1 MDDMSDIFSV
11 TLPTSH
17 VAIHYAKPEIRK
29 ELVDQCINRFKPL
42 LENCTGGWVAG
53 GAVRDFFAREETES
67 DIDLFF
73 QHSAALKLAV
83 DNFEVVLNLRKL
95 YDNDSVIAYKWRNKV
110 VQLIKKY
117 YFTDAKEC
125 IKSFDFTVCSCAVDL
140 NGVYVHDMFFQD
152 LAGRRLAINSL
163 PFPLATLERL
173 QKYIEKGYK
182 ACNGTLLEI
191 ARGIQTT
198 NLASGEN
205 SLQFYPDG
213 SPRFV
218 RFD

>member
-1 MDDMSDIFSV
+1 MEDVFTTSIYPTQV
-11 TLPTSH
+11 TIS
-17 VAIHYAKPEIRK
+17 YAKPKIRK

-42 LENCTGGWVAG
+42 LEQCMNGWVAG
-53 GAVRDFFAREETES
+53 GAVRDFFACEDTES

-73 QHSAALKLAV
+73 RNRNALDLTIKNLESV
-83 DNFEVVLNLRKL
+83 SGLRKL
-95 YDNDSVIAYKWRNKV
+95 YDNDAVIAFKWRNKV
-110 VQLIKKY
+110 VQLIKQH
-117 YFTDAKEC
+117 FFASAKET
-125 IKSFDFTVCSCAVDL
+125 IEHFDFTVCSCAVDL

-191 ARGIQTT
+191 ANGIKET
-198 NLASGEN
+198 NLN
-205 SLQFYPDG
+205 SNANALAFYPNG
-213 SPRFV
+213 TPRFL
-218 RFD
+218 RYD